1 MKKKRLANLLFLL
14 FASLMVLLNLIL
26 IHRYQ
31 VIGVK
36 ENDELS
42 KGKNTQS
49 VESESIYESENES
62 EMAFETE
69 MEISTEIIIE
79 TAEDYLNQWALDYV
93 APPIKR
99 TREEAI
105 EKIKELAEEY
115 PGMQIV
121 YDNAELYYTELLLS
135 GAGNPEM
142 TEYLCGFL
150 ESDGSV
156 CVELF
161 EDETPE
167 NYPLFLQ
174 WDPRW
179 GYMQYGFQGTIGSSG
194 CGPTCLAMAV
204 YYLTGNLECMPDV
217 VAQYSL
223 EHRYYLEG
231 VGTEWALFDKYPE
244 VYGLKV
250 SHPSLSEANLKAQ
263 LDKGNILICSV
274 KPGDFTAEGHFI
286 VIYGYDENGFKI
298 NDPKCIYRSRLSW
311 SYEQIKND
319 IKRTWSIG
327 K

>member
-1 MKKKRLANLLFLL
+1 MKKKKLANLLFLL

-26 IHRYQ
+26 ILRYQ
-31 VIGVK
+31 VIGV
-36 ENDELS
+36 DEQDKLS
-42 KGKNTQS
+42 EGQNNQS
-49 VESESIYESENES
+49 IESESIFESES
-62 EMAFETE
+62 ETEIAFETE
-69 MEISTEIIIE
+69 TEISTEIIIE

-93 APPIKR
+93 EPPVKR

-115 PGMQIV
+115 PALQVV
-121 YDNAELYYTELLLS
+121 YENEASYYTELLLS

-142 TEYLCGFL
+142 VEYLCGYL

-156 CVELF
+156 AVELF

-179 GYMQYGFQGTIGSSG
+179 GYMQYGSQGTIGSSG
-194 CGPTCLAMAV
+194 CGPTCLSMAV
-204 YYLTGNLECMPDV
+204 YYLTGNPECMPDA
-217 VAQYSL
+217 VARYSL
-223 EHRYYLEG
+223 EHGYYLEG
-231 VGTEWALFDKYPE
+231 VGTEWALLDKYPKE
-244 VYGLKV
+244 YGLTV

-311 SYEQIKND
+311 SYEQIKDD
-319 IKRTWSIG
+319 IKRTWSVG
-327 K
+327 E